1 MLHGGGPGASAWS
14 NFGTALPRFAAQFR
28 TLLVDQPG
36 FGGSDKPPVVGNY
49 YRHSADYVVQLL
61 DELGIDRVHLLGN
74 SLGGGTAMRL
84 ALTYPDRVGRLVL
97 MGPGG
102 LSLNLFHA
110 DPTEGVQRLMDFGAE
125 PTRENLRAFIS
136 TMVVNQDLV
145 TDELVEERF
154 ADATAPGAQEAMRSM
169 GMSFWNPETAEDGML
184 WREAHRLRKHT
195 LLTWGREDRV
205 NPLDGAM
212 AALKLIPKAQLHVF
226 PQLRALGADRGGR
239 RVRRD
244 LHRVPRPAQGALM
257 TIDIKSM
264 GYVRVAS
271 TDLEQWG
278 TFAGKVLGL
287 AEGRGPNPDHQ
298 YWRIDQVSAR
308 LVVFPAE
315 VDQLDCVGW
324 EVADHQALQEARE
337 HLKKA
342 GVEFEEGTREE
353 LAERRVQELVRFADP
368 FDNVFELFH
377 GITYESRPVVTPY
390 AARFVTG
397 DQGMGHIVL
406 PVTDDVEALRF
417 YTDVLGFRLRDSMS
431 MPGEFV
437 GKEPG
442 SKVWLRFLGVNPRH
456 HSLAF
461 LPMPNPSKCVHIMLE
476 VDELDHVGRA
486 LERVR
491 KHQAPLSATLG
502 RHMNDEMVSFYV
514 KSPGGFDVEFGTD
527 GLTVDDAR
535 WVARESTA
543 VSYWGH
549 DFGAGAQ

>member
-1 MLHGGGPGASAWS
+1 MRRRGRTSAARCR
-14 NFGTALPRFAAQFR
+14 GFAADYR

-49 YRHSADYVVQLL
+49 YRFSADAVVALL
-61 DELGIDRVHLLGN
+61 DELGLDKVHLLGN

-84 ALTYPDRVGRLVL
+84 ALSYPDRVGRLIM

-110 DPTEGVQRLMDFGAE
+110 DPTEGVQRLMDFGAD
-125 PTRENLRAFIS
+125 PTREKLRAFIS
-136 TMVVNQDLV
+136 TMVVNQALV

-154 ADATAPGAQEAMRSM
+154 ADATAPGAQDAMRSM

-184 WREAHRLRKHT
+184 WREAHQLRQHT

-212 AALKLIPKAQLHVF
+212 VALKLIPKAQLHVF
-226 PQLRALGADRGGR
+226 PRCGHWAQIEAADEFREVALQFLNRHVER
-239 RVRRD
+239 TEEV
-244 LHRVPRPAQGALM
+244 

-271 TDLEQWG
+271 TDLDAWK

-287 AEGRGPNPDHQ
+287 AEGRGPNADHQ
-298 YWRIDQVSAR
+298 YWRIDEVSAR
-308 LVVFPAE
+308 IVVFPSD
-315 VDQLDCVGW
+315 VDELACSGW
-324 EVADHQALQEARE
+324 EVADHQALQAARE
-337 HLKKA
+337 HLQKA
-342 GVEFEEGTREE
+342 GVEFEEGTKEE
-353 LAERRVQELVRFADP
+353 LDDRRVQELVRFRDP
-368 FDNVFELFH
+368 WDNVFELFH

-390 AARFVTG
+390 AAKFVTA
-397 DQGMGHIVL
+397 DQGMGHLVVPVL
-406 PVTDDVEALRF
+406 DDVEALRF
-417 YTDVLGFRLRDSMS
+417 YTEVLGFRLRDSMS

-476 VDELDHVGRA
+476 VDQLDHVGRA

-491 KHQAPLSATLG
+491 KHGVKLSATLG
-502 RHMNDEMVSFYV
+502 RHMNDEMISFYV
-514 KSPGGFDVEFGTD
+514 RSPGGFDIEFGTD
-527 GLTVDDAR
+527 GLRVEDGK

-549 DFGAGAQ
+549 DFGGGN

>member
-1 MLHGGGPGASAWS
+1 
-14 NFGTALPRFAAQFR
+14 
-28 TLLVDQPG
+28 
-36 FGGSDKPPVVGNY
+36 
-49 YRHSADYVVQLL
+49 
-61 DELGIDRVHLLGN
+61 
-74 SLGGGTAMRL
+74 
-84 ALTYPDRVGRLVL
+84 
-97 MGPGG
+97 
-102 LSLNLFHA
+102 
-110 DPTEGVQRLMDFGAE
+110 
-125 PTRENLRAFIS
+125 
-136 TMVVNQDLV
+136 MVVNQELV

-154 ADATAPGAQEAMRSM
+154 ADATAPGAQEAMASM

-212 AALKLIPKAQLHVF
+212 VALKLIPKASLHVF
-226 PQLRALGADRGGR
+226 PNCGHWAQIEAADEFREVATAFLARHVETPEG
-239 RVRRD
+239 V
-244 LHRVPRPAQGALM
+244 LM
-257 TIDIKSM
+257 TIDIRSM

-271 TDLEQWG
+271 TDLEEWQK
-278 TFAGKVLGL
+278 FAGKVLGL
-287 AEGRGPNPDHQ
+287 AEGRGPNEENL
-298 YWRIDQVSAR
+298 YYRIDEVSAR
-308 LVVFPAE
+308 LVVFPSDKDE
-315 VDQLDCVGW
+315 LSCVGW
-324 EVADHQALQEARE
+324 ELADHPALQEARE
-337 HLKKA
+337 HLQKA
-342 GVEFEEGTREE
+342 GVEFEEGTDEE
-353 LAERRVQELVRFADP
+353 LAERRVQELIRFRDP

-390 AARFVTG
+390 AATFVTG
-397 DQGMGHIVL
+397 DQGMGHVVI

-476 VDELDHVGRA
+476 VDKLDDVGRA

-491 KHQAPLSATLG
+491 KHKAPLSATLG
-502 RHMNDEMVSFYV
+502 RHMNDQMVSFYV
-514 KSPGGFDVEFGTD
+514 KSPGGFDVEFGTE
-527 GLTVDDAR
+527 GLQVDDAR

-549 DFGAGAQ
+549 VFGGQ